1 MDYDSYYA
9 ARPNEKKLM
18 DIFDECEPDW
28 KQVATS
34 LLEWI
39 SDDDVAEWA
48 RVNDYDL
55 ENDQDK
61 I

>member
-18 DIFDECEPDW
+18 DQFDECPPDW
-28 KQVATS
+28 EQIAKS

-55 ENDQDK
+55 EEDDDDE
-61 I
+61 